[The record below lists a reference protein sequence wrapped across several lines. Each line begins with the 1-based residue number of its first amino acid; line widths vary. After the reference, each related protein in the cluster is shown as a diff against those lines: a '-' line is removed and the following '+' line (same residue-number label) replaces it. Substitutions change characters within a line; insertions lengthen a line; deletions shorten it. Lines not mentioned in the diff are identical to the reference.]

1 MTVLVLSNQ
10 TETLERALHAA
21 GHDVLVCLT
30 EANAAL
36 RAAADPPYPIRTV
49 SRWSAY
55 TELADLARQVRGD
68 IDHVATVWEGAIVAA
83 GLMRDL
89 LDLPGP
95 RTGDAVAV
103 TDKAIM
109 KGRLR
114 DAGIPVA
121 RHRLARSIADIAL
134 AARDLGWPL
143 VVKPLAG
150 FGSTNTHIVYGPGDL
165 ETMRETLSR
174 PVATSD
180 FFATEPAFAA
190 LADQG
195 TMLVEQYVDI
205 QREYHVDA
213 CWAHGEPVYQIPGR
227 YNVPPLVGMGGALGS
242 VLLPAVSPESQPVV
256 RLAEQAARALGVR
269 DGFTHTEVY
278 LDYAGRHLVGE
289 LAARPGGGGIQ
300 RSLHHAYG
308 IDVPA
313 LLAQVAVGQT
323 IKADPKPRPG
333 VVGWVGPYV
342 PDGTITT
349 VAGPEHITRQPGV
362 IEATVVAKAGGQGGL
377 TGTGLWGGAAG
388 YAFLRGSTVD
398 QVLQMMPSACEAF
411 AIRVQPPRPAAVR

>member
-10 TETLERALHAA
+10 TETLERALLAA
-21 GHDVLVCLT
+21 GQDVLVCLT

-68 IDHVATVWEGAIVAA
+68 IDHVATVWEGAVVAA
-83 GLMRDL
+83 GLLRDL

-103 TDKAIM
+103 TDKAVM
-109 KGRLR
+109 KARLR

-121 RHRLARSIADIAL
+121 RYRLARTVADIAL

-165 ETMRETLSR
+165 ESMRETLSR

-190 LADQG
+190 LAQQG
-195 TMLVEQYVDI
+195 AMLVEQYVDI
-205 QREYHVDA
+205 QREYHVDG

-227 YNVPPLVGMGGALGS
+227 YNMPPLVGMGGALGS
-242 VLLPAVSPESQPVV
+242 VLLPPDGPEAEPVV
-256 RLAEQAARALGVR
+256 RLAEQAARALGIS
-269 DGFTHTEVY
+269 DGFTHTEIY
-278 LDYAGRHLVGE
+278 HDYAGRLLLGE
-289 LAARPGGGGIQ
+289 IAARPGGGGIQ
-300 RSLHHAYG
+300 RSLFHAYG
-308 IDVPA
+308 LDVPA
-313 LLAQVAVGQT
+313 LLAQVAVGQP
-323 IKADPKPRPG
+323 IKADPRPRPG
-333 VVGWVGPYV
+333 VYGWVGPYV

-349 VAGPEHITRQPGV
+349 IAGPEHIERQPGV
-362 IEATVVAKAGGQGGL
+362 IEATVAAKIGGQGGM
-377 TGTGLWGGAAG
+377 TGTGLWAGAAG

-398 QVLQMMPSACEAF
+398 QVLQLMPRAVEAF
-411 AIRVQPPRPAAVR
+411 ALRVAPPRPELIR